1 MLIVLPTQAL
11 IQANVTD
18 PSKCLFVDDSR
29 INVEAAKKEGW
40 SRCVHF
46 RELELQSL
54 GDSEQDKGGLE
65 HDVVVISDL
74 EQLRDLWPDIF
85 KKAV

>member
-1 MLIVLPTQAL
+1 M
-11 IQANVTD
+11 
-18 PSKCLFVDDSR
+18 
-29 INVEAAKKEGW
+29 EAAKKEGW

-46 RELELQSL
+46 CELELQSL